1 MSAPL
6 CLVWCRNYIKF
17 FFNFS
22 MEMEANMKI
31 IVRGNKRNMFV
42 YACNVYGGESACD
55 PRCDS
60 YCYDCGYNSSCVKRA

>member
-1 MSAPL
+1 
-6 CLVWCRNYIKF
+6 
-17 FFNFS
+17 